1 MKTLSIKLLKF
12 WNIRFC
18 DIFLHDEDHSLRLK
32 HLTNVAIN
40 LVNSRNVFKLN
51 ISIYRMLFNRSTNTK
66 HWLN

>member
-1 MKTLSIKLLKF
+1 M
-12 WNIRFC
+12 
-18 DIFLHDEDHSLRLK
+18 FLHDEDHSLRLK

-40 LVNSRNVFKLN
+40 LVNSRNVFNLN